1 MFVVDRPFSA
11 LLTSLLRFCERPF
24 LLYLFELGV
33 LTLHAIALC
42 VDLLR
47 VLCTHNMCAIIGTR
61 VHFPFESCDAE
72 KIFFNCNFVF
82 FNSKIDFFCC
92 VSACATQTKKL
103 QVILF
108 FFYYFLLQK
117 LTLIL
122 EQTSSAKRGLYKKLI
137 VGFAF
142 SGNLHRHDLVFVKE
156 IGPGNCPRAIPK

>member
-108 FFYYFLLQK
+108 FFIIFF
-117 LTLIL
+117 
-122 EQTSSAKRGLYKKLI
+122 YK
-137 VGFAF
+137 
-142 SGNLHRHDLVFVKE
+142 S
-156 IGPGNCPRAIPK
+156 